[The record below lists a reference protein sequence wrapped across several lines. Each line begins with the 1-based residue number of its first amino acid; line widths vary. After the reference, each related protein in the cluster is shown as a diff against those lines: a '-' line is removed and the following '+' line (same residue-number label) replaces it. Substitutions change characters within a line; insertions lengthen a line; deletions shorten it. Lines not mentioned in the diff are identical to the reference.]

1 MQKTYKGCLIFKMP
15 PVTLEENLKQKII
28 GIH

>member
-1 MQKTYKGCLIFKMP
+1 MQKTYKGRLIFRVP
-15 PVTLEENLKQKII
+15 SVTLEENLKQKII